1 MAIHI
6 GKKVKEEMKRQ
17 GISVIEFGQRI
28 NRTRNVVYNIFE
40 RESIDTELLNKIGKV
55 LKCDF
60 FSLYSIQKEY
70 NAINTKSYFVNEPST
85 LYNKLQ
91 NEEVKNLQK
100 EIEALQ
106 NEVAYLKKI
115 NSLLENKKKK

>member
-1 MAIHI
+1 M
-6 GKKVKEEMKRQ
+6 
-17 GISVIEFGQRI
+17 
-28 NRTRNVVYNIFE
+28 VYNIFE

-60 FSLYSIQKEY
+60 FSLYSIQKEF
-70 NAINTKSYFVNEPST
+70 NLVNTKSYFVNEPET

-91 NEEVKNLQK
+91 NEEVKNLHK

-106 NEVAYLKKI
+106 NEISYLKKI
-115 NSLLENKKKK
+115 NSLLENKTKKKTK